1 LSKLYFGLDDAK
13 YNAIPAI
20 RATALKAGVRSMRAM
35 RHTMTRNGKEPTAA
49 MIDGSLM
56 HIGASDPEALDHI
69 AAVWDG
75 GRRQGKDWKLFEAD
89 NQDKLITTQARLDV
103 VKEQLAHIKLDPVSG
118 PIMNQILETEVC
130 AQWTDPLYGPGKCK
144 FDGLGQHFFVDFKSA
159 SEVKHHKFMSNGETL
174 GYPLQFGWYGNGW
187 REAAAKSFGELH
199 HAYCIVIGT
208 KDELDV
214 VVYELSLDK
223 ITDAYER
230 TRKDPDEP
238 RVWMGAREIACE
250 YRACCATESWPG
262 QANNRILQWER
273 PAWASRPP
281 DPVQLTIGG
290 EKVTL

>member
-1 LSKLYFGLDDAK
+1 
-13 YNAIPAI
+13 
-20 RATALKAGVRSMRAM
+20 M
-35 RHTMTRNGKEPTAA
+35 PTDA

-56 HIGASDPEALDHI
+56 HIGASEPEALDHI

-75 GRRQGKDWKLFEAD
+75 GRRQGNDWKLFQAD

-103 VKEQLAHIKLDPVSG
+103 IKKQIIHIKLHPVAG

-159 SEVKHHKFMSNGETL
+159 NEVQHNKFMRNSEAF
-174 GYPLQFGWYGNGW
+174 GYPLQFGWYGNGYH
-187 REAAAKSFGELH
+187 EAAAKLFGALH

-214 VVYELSLDK
+214 VVYELSLDQL
-223 ITDAYER
+223 TDAYER
-230 TRKDPDEP
+230 IREDVTEP

-262 QANNRILQWER
+262 QASHSVLQWER